1 MKQTVVVIY
10 AMMIHKFVNMKQ
22 VVLHIIAMLVIPN
35 HLCSKQSVNTEVD
48 LRNTGSD
55 ESLETVLLALKT
67 CVLYCMLKRITQQTT

>member
-1 MKQTVVVIY
+1 
-10 AMMIHKFVNMKQ
+10 
-22 VVLHIIAMLVIPN
+22 MLVIPN

-67 CVLYCMLKRITQQTT
+67 CVQYCKHKRITQQTT